1 MSEKKEV
8 YNLEFPSYIF
18 ELNLAGYVFRRVE
31 NYEDQFLRLQHLV
44 DVSGSE
50 FRILPLTGTHAI
62 TATVEFQNE
71 NLAALEWGH
80 ESPTQLDDIILLL
93 DLFTGRSVFYKNW
106 DEDAEPPIIR
116 DSRLSQWGAQLR
128 LSSQR
133 DTAYIN
139 IDTREFVDEDIF
151 LKMQFFERS
160 NYHPCDIGFEKT
172 INSVIAL
179 ISSSEWQ
186 TIHQKGYFLF
196 LYKNAVKRQ
205 TIEYAFLEHW
215 TIWEHLF
222 ALHNSQLSEKVL
234 ETTDAT
240 MKIIFILEKY
250 FQISISATARE
261 EIKRIKKARHALSH
275 FGKIPTPVDIKEMEL
290 FIRLTEQVIAV
301 ILGLTP
307 SNTFNSREG
316 LDAFLKQSV

>member
-1 MSEKKEV
+1 MKETKEI

-18 ELNLAGYVFRRVE
+18 ELNIAGYIFRRIE
-31 NYEDQFLRLQHLV
+31 NYKDQFLKLQHFV

-50 FRILPLTGTHAI
+50 FRILPTTGTHAI
-62 TATVEFQNE
+62 TATVEYE
-71 NLAALEWGH
+71 SDSLPALEWGH
-80 ESPTQLDDIILLL
+80 ENPTQLDDIILLL

-106 DEDAEPPIIR
+106 DEDVEPPILR

-128 LSSQR
+128 LSSKR

-139 IDTREFVDEDIF
+139 IDTREFVDQDNF
-151 LKMQFFERS
+151 LQMKFPERS
-160 NYHPCDIGFEKT
+160 NHHPCDVGFEKT
-172 INSVIAL
+172 INSVLAL
-179 ISSSEWQ
+179 VSSNDWQ

-222 ALHNSQLSEKVL
+222 ALHNNQLSEKEL

-240 MKIIFILEKY
+240 VKIAFILEKY
-250 FQISISATARE
+250 FQISISDTARKE
-261 EIKRIKKARHALSH
+261 VIRIKKARHALSH
-275 FGKIPTPVDIKEMEL
+275 FGKIPSSVEIKEMEL
-290 FIRLTEQVIAV
+290 FIRLTEQVIAA

-316 LDAFLKQSV
+316 LDKFLKQSI